1 MRRSWRCLAAMIAL
15 SLLAV
20 ACGSDDTAEP
30 GDGPTTTTT
39 AGSTEPET
47 TDAPETTT
55 TAAPVTTLEPE
66 LEPEPLP
73 EPLRILLTNDDGL
86 MAEGIDRVAQLLM
99 GLANV
104 EVTIVAPA
112 DNQSGTSDSLSDEP
126 PEATESTT
134 ASGLAAV
141 AVSGTPGDSVL
152 HGLRSVL
159 DEPPHLI
166 VSGANDLQN
175 IGPFAL
181 ISGTVGATRIG
192 AREGIPGL
200 AVSVG
205 GADEPDFDGVL
216 PFVADWVETHRD
228 ELLARETGGLGEVVS
243 INSPTCGDTGVLKG
257 LLEVPLADTFGDY
270 NVIDIDCSL
279 EIADPASDVE
289 AFVSGW
295 AAQTVIPADIVAGT
309 APA

>member
-1 MRRSWRCLAAMIAL
+1 MIAL
-15 SLLAV
+15 SLLAA

-30 GDGPTTTTT
+30 ADGTTTTTT
-39 AGSTEPET
+39 AGFTEPET
-47 TDAPETTT
+47 TDSPETAT
-55 TAAPVTTLEPE
+55 TAAPVTTPE
-66 LEPEPLP
+66 P

-86 MAEGIDRVAQLLM
+86 MAEGIDRIAKLLM

-126 PEATESTT
+126 PEAMESTT
-134 ASGLAAV
+134 ASGLPAV

-216 PFVADWVETHRD
+216 PFVADWIETNRD

-243 INSPTCGDTGVLKG
+243 INSPTCGDTGALKG
-257 LLEVPLADTFGDY
+257 LLEVPLAEAFGDY
-270 NVIDIDCSL
+270 NVLDIDCSL
-279 EIADPASDVE
+279 EITDPASDVE